1 MAESL
6 VWAFVI
12 ERGLDTGEELRLF
25 WSRTDA
31 QAAASERLADIW
43 ADDGSLPAD
52 VDEAIEQYNE
62 LLSGTEHTFVG
73 QFPVEG
79 ERPRCDL
86 AVSRSVSLTR
96 LMRIAGSIRRMPT
109 MLETTRRNT
118 RRPQEVRT
126 DVQTSPHSLLHNPSD
141 IGSI

>member
-12 ERGLDTGEELRLF
+12 ERGLDTGAELRLF

-31 QAAASERLADIW
+31 QAATSEHLADVW

-52 VDEAIEQYNE
+52 VDEAIAQYNE

-73 QFPVEG
+73 QFPEEG

-86 AVSRSVSLTR
+86 CGEPISLADAADADSWVHSADAND
-96 LMRIAGSIRRMPT
+96 AGDHT
-109 MLETTRRNT
+109 AEF
-118 RRPQEVRT
+118 
-126 DVQTSPHSLLHNPSD
+126 SPNSSGP
-141 IGSI
+141 G